1 MEKVAPLDAA
11 NSQRYWLG
19 ATHNVRVSISGKE
32 GQEKLL
38 VIFSLWEERD
48 TDLIIVS
55 SLLWYNATTLGEG
68 VVEKGYRVV
77 GFLRKREHVM
87 AYVHMSTN

>member
-1 MEKVAPLDAA
+1 MLFPRELCSAHRDANLLRVPVEKVAPLDAA

-48 TDLIIVS
+48 MDLIIVS
-55 SLLWYNATTLGEG
+55 SLLWYNA
-68 VVEKGYRVV
+68 R
-77 GFLRKREHVM
+77 
-87 AYVHMSTN
+87 